1 MDTSKFLYKD
11 TSVLTLTFSQ
21 MTQNEFSVCK
31 AAEGGDAVAM
41 ARACLK
47 IHFRIIIT
55 ARQEDCNVRKILV

>member
-1 MDTSKFLYKD
+1 MIYGKILQD
-11 TSVLTLTFSQ
+11 SVPGFIRYIRPSAGLIFDG
-21 MTQNEFSVCK
+21 
-31 AAEGGDAVAM
+31 AAVAM